1 MSTTALQPPIPL
13 RRRTNQLETAHI
25 MSKFNLSRL
34 PSPPEDEDSSD
45 DTVTGGRAT
54 KYSNGDSSIQHSN
67 GNGSATG
74 NGSTGNGGVD
84 GQFAAGSGIAG
95 GSDRPYPSFAPTHRA
110 PPTPE
115 SHRRVSNDS
124 SSDSDSSH
132 DLGISDTTHHIANS
146 STWSDL
152 PLLIILIPP
161 AFALLTGGDHLRDVL
176 LTCFL
181 IWYLYQLIKIPW
193 DIYLA
198 SLPVHHHSGTGSS
211 AAHSELRTT
220 RILAL
225 LLCVV
230 TPFLGAT
237 LLRLGTSILYPES
250 LSWFSTS
257 LFVLAA
263 GVRPWRH
270 LAHLVLTRT
279 EALHLA
285 AHRPS
290 QFRSALLAPGIEAE
304 IRHREREKDSQ
315 RVSELEQQI
324 HQLQGELNILHERF
338 NRMAKYVQ
346 TSNTKA
352 KQLHDRVETLE
363 RYGANASVSGVEL
376 VWKGMGRIFKGL
388 VCGMFPF
395 MERRFEE
402 TEGEVLRERGKG
414 KSRGKK
420 GKRLR
425 GIVNNLPPVPEVD
438 EAKLV
443 NGESGIPPAHHH
455 HHRREH
461 TSSGVDWVG
470 VGINIVTWPVRTM
483 RSVVTGWFGLLRG

>member
-1 MSTTALQPPIPL
+1 MSTTARQPTISL
-13 RRRTNQLETAHI
+13 RRRTNQLETAHT

-34 PSPPEDEDSSD
+34 PSPPEDEGSSD
-45 DTVTGGRAT
+45 DTVTAGGRAT
-54 KYSNGDSSIQHSN
+54 KYSNQDGSIQYSN
-67 GNGSATG
+67 GSGSATG
-74 NGSTGNGGVD
+74 NGSAINGGVN
-84 GQFAAGSGIAG
+84 GQFAAGSGLAG
-95 GSDRPYPSFAPTHRA
+95 DSDRPYHSFAPTYRA

-115 SHRRVSNDS
+115 SHRRASNDS

-132 DLGISDTTHHIANS
+132 DLGVSDTAHHIANS
-146 STWSDL
+146 HTWSDL
-152 PLLIILIPP
+152 PLLITLIPP
-161 AFALLTGGDHLRDVL
+161 AFALFTGGDYIRDVL
-176 LTCFL
+176 LTCL
-181 IWYLYQLIKIPW
+181 LVWYLYQLVKIPW

-211 AAHSELRTT
+211 SAHSELRTT

-225 LLCVV
+225 LLSVA

-237 LLRLGTSILYPES
+237 LLRLGASILYPDS

-290 QFRSALLAPGIEAE
+290 QFRNALLAPGLEAE
-304 IRHREREKDSQ
+304 IRHREREKDSR
-315 RVSELEQQI
+315 RVTELEHQI
-324 HQLQGELNILHERF
+324 HQLQGELNILHERL

-346 TSNTKA
+346 TSDTKA
-352 KQLHDRVETLE
+352 KQLHGRVEMLE

-376 VWKGMGRIFKGL
+376 VWKGIGKIFKGL
-388 VCGMFPF
+388 VCGVFPF
-395 MERRFEE
+395 MERWFNE
-402 TEGEVLRERGKG
+402 TEGEIVRERAKG
-414 KSRGKK
+414 KSRVKK

-425 GIVNNLPPVPEVD
+425 GAVNNLPPVPEVD

-443 NGESGIPPAHHH
+443 NGDSGIPPAHHH
-455 HHRREH
+455 KREH
-461 TSSGVDWVG
+461 TGSGVNWEG
-470 VGINIVTWPVRTM
+470 IGINI
-483 RSVVTGWFGLLRG
+483 